1 MDGPS
6 GHYANKLNKSD
17 RQRQRK
23 YDFTC
28 MNLKNKTKEQIKQK
42 RNRLIDIE
50 GKKTDIRWR
59 RNGLRG
65 VWVKDIK
72 RHKLS
77 VVK

>member
-1 MDGPS
+1 M
-6 GHYANKLNKSD
+6 H
-17 RQRQRK
+17 
-23 YDFTC
+23 
-28 MNLKNKTKEQIKQK
+28 LKNKTKEQIKQK
-42 RNRLIDIE
+42 RNRLRHRE
-50 GKKTDIRWR
+50 KKTGICWR

>member
-6 GHYANKLNKSD
+6 GHYASKLNKSD
-17 RQRQRK
+17 RQRK

-28 MNLKNKTKEQIKQK
+28 MHLKNKTKEQIKQK
-42 RNRLIDIE
+42 RNRLRHR
-50 GKKTDIRWR
+50 GKKTGICWR